1 MRKMGKNRSITTAGL
16 TAMAAGLAL
25 QGCAPSVE
33 LSTPPP
39 LLSVQWDDDT
49 PTQGESVSI
58 EQSWTAFGSE
68 ELSALIERGRSA
80 NPDIAIAIARISQAR
95 GDLGVARAVNGP
107 LATASADAS
116 SDIRNLK
123 GQTKGL
129 DRIGSAG
136 LDISYDLDL
145 FGAGRSGKNA
155 AWARLK
161 AAGYDRQAINL
172 AIESDIASAFV
183 QHTALSDRA
192 KLLARASANAQELE
206 RIIRLRAREGVA
218 SPLDVGLQ
226 TTEGDVIKVG
236 MSRITE
242 AKAISK
248 NAMAVLLGEE
258 APDFAMAQVSLSI
271 LDSPEFDRAQ
281 PSDITVRRPD
291 IKAAEARIAAANG
304 DVGQA
309 RAAFMPSIRLS
320 ASSFFDIA
328 RSGGLI
334 NAGAAGAFGILAT
347 IFDSGRLKGRIFRA
361 SGEQKE
367 AVEIYRKTVLTALAE
382 VQNALASATES
393 RQRLDILN
401 SSQKTA
407 TRNAALARQ
416 QYIEGGAY
424 LNTVLDA
431 DRRLIEVEES
441 LVLAKQENLLAAIT
455 LYRALGGAPQ
465 GSSDQFFR

>member
-1 MRKMGKNRSITTAGL
+1 MRKMGNQNVAMGRLA
-16 TAMAAGLAL
+16 AMAAGLAL

-33 LSTPPP
+33 LSAPPP
-39 LLSVQWDDDT
+39 LLSAQWDDDI
-49 PTQGESVSI
+49 PTQHEAI
-58 EQSWTAFGSE
+58 PIDQSWTAFGSE
-68 ELSALIERGRSA
+68 ELSALIERGRTA

-95 GDLGVARAVNGP
+95 GDLSVARGVNGP
-107 LATASADAS
+107 LVAASADAS
-116 SDIRNLK
+116 SDIRNLQ
-123 GQTKGL
+123 GQTEGL

-145 FGAGRSGKNA
+145 FGAGRSEKKA

-161 AAGYDRQAINL
+161 AAGYDHQAINL

-183 QHTALSDRA
+183 QYAALSDRA

-226 TTEGDVIKVG
+226 TTQGDEIRVNL
-236 MSRITE
+236 SRIAE

-258 APDFAMAQVSLSI
+258 APDFKMAQASLSM
-271 LDSPEFDRAQ
+271 LGSPEFARSQ

-304 DVGQA
+304 NVGQA

-328 RSGGLI
+328 KSGGLI
-334 NAGAAGAFGILAT
+334 NAGAAGAFGLLAT
-347 IFDSGRLKGRIFRA
+347 IFDNGRLKGRLFRA

-367 AVEIYRKTVLTALAE
+367 AVETYRKTVLTALAE
-382 VQNALASATES
+382 VQNALASAYGS
-393 RQRLDILN
+393 QQRLNILN
-401 SSQKTA
+401 LTQKTA
-407 TRNAALARQ
+407 ARNAALARQ
-416 QYIEGGAY
+416 QYVEGGAY

-441 LVLAKQENLLAAIT
+441 LVLAKQESLIAAIA

-465 GSSDQFFR
+465 GSDDQFYR